1 MGGGITASLGSL
13 RSILG
18 AGGQKAA
25 QGEDQDST
33 QQDLAV
39 QSLPQEIRT
48 HENKSHYKEQPFVQ
62 LLSMFSLQYF
72 LFLYYIKYIRIK
84 NPLGRT
90 YSINT
95 L

>member
-1 MGGGITASLGSL
+1 MGGGITASPGSL